1 MHQDLCLHISF
12 SPYYTAA
19 RQRSVA
25 HLTEGD
31 VEGSERP
38 VTWPSIPLWSVKLG
52 FIPRFI
58 RMYSSCS
65 SPSDLLGYRPLQGSV
80 WGGEGNGNLI
90 VSHWPTMC

>member
-12 SPYYTAA
+12 SPYYSAA

-25 HLTEGD
+25 DLTEGE

-38 VTWPSIPLWSVKLG
+38 VTWPSVPLRSVKLG
-52 FIPRFI
+52 FAPRSI

-65 SPSDLLGYRPLQGSV
+65 SPADLPGSCPLQGLV
-80 WGGEGNGNLI
+80 CWGKGME
-90 VSHWPTMC
+90 T